1 MEKITEKYYLGS
13 NKSTFILYEKK
24 ISTTGKET
32 YKNLGYMATL
42 EAVYTTLLNKELRED
57 LELLNN
63 IEKVSKMIN
72 ELREFTIKYV
82 AENCEEKKS

>member
-24 ISTTGKET
+24 ISATGKET

-42 EAVYTTLLNKELRED
+42 EAVYTTLINKELRED
-57 LELLNN
+57 IELLNN
-63 IEKVSKMIN
+63 IEKINEMIK
-72 ELREFTIKYV
+72 ELREFTVKYV
-82 AENCEEKKS
+82 NENAKEA

>member
-13 NKSTFILYEKK
+13 NKSTFILYEKRM
-24 ISTTGKET
+24 STTGKET

-57 LELLNN
+57 LEILNN
-63 IEKVSKMIN
+63 IEKIN
-72 ELREFTIKYV
+72 EMIKELRDFTVKYV
-82 AENCEEKKS
+82 NENCKE

>member
-13 NKSTFILYEKK
+13 NKSTFILYEKR
-24 ISTTGKET
+24 ISATGKET

-57 LELLNN
+57 LQLLNN
-63 IEKVSKMIN
+63 IEKISKMIQ
-72 ELREFTIKYV
+72 ELREFTVKYV
-82 AENCEEKKS
+82 NENSKE

>member
-13 NKSTFILYEKK
+13 NKSTFILYEKRM
-24 ISTTGKET
+24 SSSGKET

-57 LELLNN
+57 LQILNN
-63 IEKVSKMIN
+63 IEKIN
-72 ELREFTIKYV
+72 EMIKQLREFTIKYV
-82 AENCEEKKS
+82 SEHSEK